1 MQTKESYSS
10 LNFPRSFEQNII
22 KDGYKSSFVTY
33 PIQRGFGIIIGN
45 IFRRILLSGIRGVSI
60 ASVKS
65 NKFINLYSTVEGVK
79 EECFSIIANLSKLV
93 VKMNLIDKATL
104 KISASKAGN
113 VYADII
119 KTPGGVEILNKDLH
133 LFTLNEGHSI
143 EIEVEVQGGIGQVKS
158 GGVDVINGR
167 IEVDRIFSPIENV
180 SFDVTTIND
189 TSNYE
194 SKNTYDNLEITI
206 TTNGSIS
213 PKDALGT
220 AANIAREFFACF
232 IDFPEKT
239 MNILSQVKPNVQ
251 DITQALN
258 IKIDDLELSVRSA
271 NCLKAENILYLADLV
286 QKTEAEMLKT
296 PNFGRK
302 SLEEIK
308 LILNSLGLSFGM
320 KIENWKPKSD

>member
-1 MQTKESYSS
+1 MQTKDSYSS
-10 LNFPRSFEQNII
+10 LNFPRSFEQNVI
-22 KDGYKSSFVTY
+22 KDGYKSSFITY

-45 IFRRILLSGIRGVSI
+45 IFRRILLSSVRGVSV

-65 NKFINLYSTVEGVK
+65 NKFINLYSTVDGVK
-79 EECFSIIANLSKLV
+79 EECFSIISNFSKLV
-93 VKMNLIDKATL
+93 IKMQMVEKATL
-104 KISASKAGN
+104 KISATKAGN
-113 VYADII
+113 VYADSI
-119 KTPGGVEILNKDLH
+119 KTPSGVEILNKDLH
-133 LFTLNEGHSI
+133 LFTLNEGNSIDI
-143 EIEVEVQGGIGQVKS
+143 EIEVEAGIGQVRS
-158 GGVDVINGR
+158 GGVDVINGK

-180 SFDVTTIND
+180 SFEVTSIND
-189 TSNYE
+189 TSSYE
-194 SKNTYDNLEITI
+194 SKNTYDKLEIEI

-239 MNILSQVKPNVQ
+239 MNILSQSKPNVQ
-251 DITQALN
+251 DVTQALN

-271 NCLKAENILYLADLV
+271 NCLKAENINYLADLV

-308 LILNSLGLSFGM
+308 LILSSLGLSLGM
-320 KIENWKPKSD
+320 KLDNWKPKSD